1 MGETTDKA
9 AGRLKQATG
18 ALTGDDRL
26 KHEGETQEHKGQAKE
41 KVNEA
46 VDKAK
51 DKLDEL
57 RDKAGRA

>member
-9 AGRLKQATG
+9 AGRLKQASG

-26 KHEGETQEHKGQAKE
+26 KREGEAEEHKGQVKE
-41 KVNEA
+41 KVNDA

-57 RDKAGRA
+57 RDKADRA